1 VEQPSRVDPTPPHT
15 RSSMYPTLD
24 IDASPVEALAFAL
37 FLALVAPTETHAAL
51 ATCQAETIAHGM
63 AGDDVQAAK
72 ARAVRLRDRFRRFSG
87 L

>member
-1 VEQPSRVDPTPPHT
+1 MEPPSRVDPTPPHT

-24 IDASPVEALAFAL
+24 TDASPVEALAFAL
-37 FLALVAPTETHAAL
+37 FLALVAPTEAHAAF
-51 ATCQAETIAHGM
+51 AACQAKTIARGM